1 MYFRSYLFNNVSLLK
16 EPNDLMAHRY
26 QFLEYNN
33 YVISWSAR
41 NAKLWKTSPDLKV
54 SVCSLPLYQAISYA
68 TIVFKMVSICL
79 EPMKWIEWWES
90 GRLKWM
96 NILAYQ
102 LFSLHLL
109 TSQRYNYKWLLDLQ
123 VTTNHTIK
131 NNMHMHLLSYIK
143 VFL

>member
-54 SVCSLPLYQAISYA
+54 SVSSLLLYQAISYA

-96 NILAYQ
+96 NILACI
-102 LFSLHLL
+102 
-109 TSQRYNYKWLLDLQ
+109 NYFLSTFWLLNGK
-123 VTTNHTIK
+123 TTNDSLICKLQLTIP
-131 NNMHMHLLSYIK
+131 
-143 VFL
+143 